1 MGLDNLIYQ
10 RTPVKDDRLTKAL
23 KPLTFGFMTD
33 DSWSF
38 RGKVYD
44 NLFEQITSYS
54 LYNTSEMGIEEMDEC
69 VQLLTD
75 FIEENKKVPK
85 AKFNYQY
92 GVTLEEVTALRDVFK
107 LCSKEGWLIIEWW

>member
-10 RTPVKDDRLTKAL
+10 RTPVKDDRLTEVL

-33 DSWSF
+33 DSCSF
-38 RGKVYD
+38 RGKVYE
-44 NLFEQITSYS
+44 NLFGEITPYS
-54 LYNTSEMGIEEMDEC
+54 LYNTSEMDTQDMDEC
-69 VQLLTD
+69 VRMLTD

-85 AKFNYQY
+85 AKFNYHY